1 MKRLLPLFLA
11 IILCFTFVG
20 CSEGNDHTSQ
30 AESPSETITQTES
43 ESSTAST
50 EKKTSPTEETTAAM
64 PETTDQPS
72 TVSTTP
78 PDVAAQLPVDSSFS
92 IHYIDVGQAD
102 ASLV

>member
-11 IILCFTFVG
+11 VILCFTFVG
-20 CSEGNDHTSQ
+20 CSEANGQTPR
-30 AESPSETITQTES
+30 AESLSETMTQIES

-50 EKKTSPTEETTAAM
+50 EEITSPPETTTTAM

-72 TVSTTP
+72 TISTTP
-78 PDVAAQLPVDSSFS
+78 PAVVEQLPVDSSFS